1 MKKVL
6 AKNNPSKT
14 DPVVDLTSPELPRDA
29 AEVVCQLLSASNDES
44 LRTLA
49 KRISKSRTFVLTAE
63 GAESGDAL
71 VNALPMRHFAYPKRE
86 LPNPMEYTQLDS
98 SSVGDWFRPNGEFQR
113 AIPDYEYRAE
123 QNEMASAV
131 ADAFSSQRHLVVEA
145 GTGVGKT
152 MAYLVPSVLWTL
164 ANKVPVVISTNTK
177 NLQEQIYHKD
187 LPAIARIVRTPFK
200 TAMIKGRS
208 NYLCLRRLTHLL
220 QHREVELSEEQLLP
234 LAHVCA
240 WIFKTHSGDLS
251 ELEYANSIS
260 DKLAST
266 PEECR
271 GRKCQH
277 YPRCYLQSARNESLN
292 ADIIITNHSVFFSEP
307 DKPLALPKNAQVVF
321 DEAHNLEEAATR
333 KFLREVTSYS
343 FFNGLR
349 KLHLTSRRQESGI
362 LSRLRS
368 ALLGNNFLPSAE
380 ARDALFE
387 KLDAAIQHTDAVRVS
402 GRRFLRSLAD
412 IPRKEES
419 VMRMRPQFTQSNA
432 WLDGLP
438 LLQKL
443 QDDLYALIKNLEAIN
458 KVFSGDETSAAP
470 LEAAA
475 MKQITS
481 SASGR
486 TVDESSSS
494 QGTLAE
500 FGRELSVVVSG
511 VIEMSENLNF
521 TTSVSDPDWVYWI
534 AVTKEYDGK
543 LIGGLHAAPIEIAKF
558 MADTV
563 FDKKESVVLCSA
575 TMNVGGSPKF
585 IAHRIGLD
593 LVDPER
599 VMSLC
604 VGSPFNYPKQC
615 LAAVPMFLPN
625 IADARENGERDY
637 TVAFADFTAAMASV
651 THGRMLVLFTSY
663 RMMMDCAEKMK
674 DALDRSG
681 IRLLVQG
688 TGHSRERITEMFRED
703 HPSVLLGTDSF
714 WEGVDLIG
722 EALSCL
728 VIARL
733 PFDAVN
739 DPVVSSRSERVA
751 ENGGDSFRDFAL
763 PNAVIKFRQGFGRL
777 IRHNDDRG
785 VVVITDQ
792 RIFTKNYGSTFR
804 KNLPSE
810 LLKYEDGTKLLMD
823 AASFLDNRNPTRAI
837 DVPST

>member
-1 MKKVL
+1 MLPTKK
-6 AKNNPSKT
+6 APRKT
-14 DPVVDLTSPELPRDA
+14 DPLDDLTSLELPRDA
-29 AEVVCQLLSASNDES
+29 AEVICQLLSGSHDES
-44 LRTLA
+44 LKQIA
-49 KRISKSRTFVLTAE
+49 KRISKARTFILTAE
-63 GAESGDAL
+63 LAESGEAL
-71 VNALPMRHFAYPKRE
+71 INALPSRHFAYPKRE
-86 LPNPMEYTQLDS
+86 LQNPMEYTQLDPM
-98 SSVGDWFRPNGEFQR
+98 SVGAWFRPNGEFHR
-113 AIPDYEYRAE
+113 AISDYEYRVE

-131 ADAFSSQRHLVVEA
+131 ADAFSTQRHLVVEA

-177 NLQEQIYHKD
+177 NLQEQIFHKD
-187 LPAIARIVRTPFK
+187 LPAIARIIRMPFK
-200 TAMIKGRS
+200 TAIIKGRS
-208 NYLCLRRLTHLL
+208 NYLCLKRFAYLL

-240 WIFKTHSGDLS
+240 WLFKTHSGDLS
-251 ELEYANSIS
+251 ELEFGHSLA

-266 PEECR
+266 PEDCH
-271 GRKCQH
+271 GRKCPH
-277 YPRCYLQSARNESLN
+277 YSRCYLQSARNESLN
-292 ADIIITNHSVFFSEP
+292 ADIVITNHSVFFSEP

-343 FFNGLR
+343 FYNVLR
-349 KLHLTSRRQESGI
+349 KLYLASRRKETGI

-368 ALLGNNFLPSAE
+368 ALLSNNFLTSAE

-387 KLDAAIQHTDAVRVS
+387 KLDAAIKHTDAVRTS

-419 VMRMRPQFTQSNA
+419 VMRMRPQFTESNA
-432 WLDGLP
+432 WLDVVP
-438 LLQKL
+438 LLQKF
-443 QDDLYALIKNLEAIN
+443 QDDLYALVTDLEAIS
-458 KVFSGDETSAAP
+458 KVFAGNETDAPSQEMSGQ
-470 LEAAA
+470 
-475 MKQITS
+475 KQIA
-481 SASGR
+481 SAFSGR
-486 TVDESSSS
+486 SADESPSSSS
-494 QGTLAE
+494 AVAE
-500 FGRELSVVVSG
+500 FGRELSVVVNG
-511 VIEMSENLNF
+511 VIELSENLNF
-521 TTSVSDPDWVYWI
+521 ITSVSDRDWVYWI
-534 AVTKEYDGK
+534 AISKEYDGK
-543 LIGGLHAAPIEIAKF
+543 LVGGLHAAPIEIAKF
-558 MADTV
+558 MADAV

-575 TMNVGGSPKF
+575 TMNVGGSSKF

-593 LVDPER
+593 LVEPTR

-604 VGSPFNYPKQC
+604 VGSPFDYPRQC
-615 LAAVPMFLPN
+615 LVAVPMFLPN
-625 IADARENGERDY
+625 IADARENGESDY
-637 TVAFADFTAAMASV
+637 TAAFADFTAELAGV

-663 RMMMDCAEKMK
+663 RMMMNCAERITETLSR
-674 DALDRSG
+674 AG

-688 TGHSRERITEMFRED
+688 VGHSRERITQMFRED
-703 HPSVLLGTDSF
+703 HPSVLMGTDSF

-733 PFDAVN
+733 PFDAIN

-785 VVVITDQ
+785 IVIIADQ
-792 RIFTKNYGSTFR
+792 RIFTKNYGATFR

-810 LLKYEDGTKLLMD
+810 LLKYEDGKTLLID
-823 AASFLDNRNPTRAI
+823 AARFLDNDTKLTLTI
-837 DVPST
+837 DVHRT